1 MPQRGGQQ
9 CRVVVEYQVLVV
21 VVAGQDELRRR
32 RAGVVYSKMTR
43 KQVKIQVSCLVLA
56 MVETEMSNLN
66 TTPMHCLILLP
77 AIRKS

>member
-1 MPQRGGQQ
+1 M
-9 CRVVVEYQVLVV
+9 LVV

-32 RAGVVYSKMTR
+32 RADVVYLCCSKMTR
-43 KQVKIQVSCLVLA
+43 QQVTIQVSCLVLA

-66 TTPMHCLILLP
+66 TTSMHCLILLP